1 MINLKGIEME
11 AMMRDLNGV
20 TKQAENLVNSAMQDD
35 VMQLMTDDQ
44 KREMRDAR
52 KTLKNI
58 NSKNMAKMSAILSKF
73 KGK

>member
-1 MINLKGIEME
+1 MINLKGIEMH

-20 TKQAENLVNSAMQDD
+20 TKQAENLVNGAMQDD
-35 VMQLMTDDQ
+35 VMALMTDDQ

-58 NSKNMAKMSAILSKF
+58 NSKNMAKMSDILNKF

>member
-35 VMQLMTDDQ
+35 VMHLMTDDQ

>member
-1 MINLKGIEME
+1 MINLKGIQME

-20 TKQAENLVNSAMQDD
+20 TKQAENLVNSAMQED
-35 VMQLMTDDQ
+35 VMHLMTDDQ

-58 NSKNMAKMSAILSKF
+58 NSKNMAKMSAILIKF

>member
-20 TKQAENLVNSAMQDD
+20 TKQAENLVNSTMQSD
-35 VMQLMTDDQ
+35 VMDLMTDDQ
-44 KREMRDAR
+44 KKEMRAAR

-73 KGK
+73 KEQ